1 MKDEEKRTLQTVQV
15 ELTAR
20 IELIND
26 CADRALDVARKDGQ
40 LVMCDFQYLRLQL
53 DTLKTLAEAAHQAV
67 TIYQSIAEERPDR
80 VYRT

>member
-1 MKDEEKRTLQTVQV
+1 MSNDLDGTLQTVQV
-15 ELTAR
+15 ELCAR
-20 IELIND
+20 LELIND
-26 CADRALDVARKDGQ
+26 CADRALSIARKDGR